1 MSVVSPQMSS
11 TNPLPELL
19 SDDLFRILDEHNLL
33 NEKGVRD
40 YHIRKRFRELR
51 AEGVPSYEAIESLRD
66 EYAYLQFDTLRKIV
80 YGLGSRR

>member
-1 MSVVSPQMSS
+1 MSAVSPQMSS
-11 TNPLPELL
+11 PNPLPELI
-19 SDDLFRILDEHNLL
+19 SDDLFKILEEHNLL

-51 AEGVPSYEAIESLRD
+51 AQGIPSYEAIESLRD

-80 YGLGSRR
+80 YGLGTRR